1 MANVLSLKRR
11 ITAAQNVSKTT
22 RAMQMIA
29 ASKLKRGQDATLASR
44 PYAEKLMQ
52 LLQNIVSKLEE
63 KYYHNYMKSSIQV
76 SRNLLIIF
84 APDKGLCGGLI
95 GNIITE
101 IFDFDSKNPN
111 TIYIIVGKKIEKYV
125 SSLNRDIVA
134 SFKFGTTLPSYD
146 IIYPLITIV
155 NDYFLNKKVKS
166 VKILH
171 SKFLSVF
178 SQKQEIIDLLPIVF
192 PSKETVKS
200 TSLATTLFEP
210 SSQILLPILLKHYI
224 ETVIFQNLLES
235 YASEQAARMLSMQ
248 NATDNAIEITD
259 ELRLEYNKARQE
271 RITNEILDITSA
283 TFLPSI

>member
-1 MANVLSLKRR
+1 MANILSLKRR
-11 ITAAQNVSKTT
+11 IVAAQSVSRTT

-52 LLQNIVSKLEE
+52 LLQNIEGKLEE
-63 KYYHNYMKSSIQV
+63 KFYHDYMKIPKQV
-76 SRNLLIIF
+76 TRNLLIIF

-125 SSLNRDIVA
+125 SSLNRDIAA

-146 IIYPLITIV
+146 IIYPLIATV
-155 NDYFLNKKVKS
+155 NDYFLSKKVKS

-178 SQKQEIIDLLPIVF
+178 SQKQSITDLLPIVF
-192 PSKETVKS
+192 PSKDKVTN
-200 TSLATTLFEP
+200 SLTTTIFEP
-210 SSQILLPILLKHYI
+210 SPQILLPPLLKHYI

-248 NATDNAIEITD
+248 NATNNAIEITN
-259 ELRLEYNKARQE
+259 EIRLEYNKARQE
-271 RITNEILDITSA
+271 RITNEILDISSA
-283 TFLPSI
+283 TFTAVQ